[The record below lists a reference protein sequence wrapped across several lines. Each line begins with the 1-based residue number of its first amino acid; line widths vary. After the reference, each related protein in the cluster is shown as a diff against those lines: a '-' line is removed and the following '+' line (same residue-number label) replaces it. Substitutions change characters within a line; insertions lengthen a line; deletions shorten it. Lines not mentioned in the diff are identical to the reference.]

1 MGKRRIVW
9 GKVALR
15 AYYDQALWYRTNKG
29 EQFVQSFVRN
39 IQETIDSIAAMP
51 TIGIPAPPKSKKQY
65 RSFPSHPKCRIYYWY
80 DEKELHITGLR
91 FMSMQ

>member
-9 GKVALR
+9 GKMALQ
-15 AYYDQALWYRTNKG
+15 AYYKQAFCYKTNKG
-29 EQFVQSFVRN
+29 DQFVQSFVRN
-39 IQETIDSIAAMP
+39 IHETIEKIAIMP
-51 TIGIPAPPKSKKQY
+51 TIGRPESQKNRKQY

-91 FMSMQ
+91 FTMMK